1 MKRAVILIAA
11 LCAGCSHSQLYVN
24 SSAGAASSTTQGSV
38 QVHARSGSDFFT
50 LLGLTIV
57 AATIVDMER
66 ESARLR
72 DDPLWSRNVPPLA
85 SDRVV
90 AEHDCTRPV
99 AEYAGNLRCR

>member
-1 MKRAVILIAA
+1 VKRAALLTAA
-11 LCAGCSHSQLYVN
+11 LCAGCSHSQVYVDN
-24 SSAGAASSTTQGSV
+24 SGSSSSSTQSSV
-38 QVHARSGSDFFT
+38 QAHARSGSDFFT

-72 DDPLWSRNVPPLA
+72 DDPLWSRNAPPLA

-90 AEHDCTRPV
+90 AEHDCTRPI